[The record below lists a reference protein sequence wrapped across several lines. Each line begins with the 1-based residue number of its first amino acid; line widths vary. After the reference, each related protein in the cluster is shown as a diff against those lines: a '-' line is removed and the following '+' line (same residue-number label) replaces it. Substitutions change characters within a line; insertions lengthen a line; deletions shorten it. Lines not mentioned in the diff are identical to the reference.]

1 MKKLLLS
8 LLISFSTVVLAET
21 PKGFFGIELMKNAKQ
36 YVTDATLA
44 GKVKNKETIGKYYDV
59 FIYPPER
66 NPFYER
72 YYLVIDEKN
81 LVHNIQGDKDFNS
94 LENCLNEINVV
105 INKLENKYNF
115 KLIEQEIT
123 NPGFKS
129 YLNYQYFS
137 NGAYLTVQCNEY
149 SNGNVL
155 STIQFNS
162 KEYGQD
168 SDKFYDRGF

>member
-8 LLISFSTVVLAET
+8 LLISLSTVVLAET

-36 YVTDATLA
+36 YLTDAMLA
-44 GKVKNKETIGKYYDV
+44 VKVKNKETIGKYYDV
-59 FIYPPER
+59 FINPPER
-66 NPFYER
+66 NPYYER

-94 LENCLNEINVV
+94 LENCLSEVNVV
-105 INKLENKYNF
+105 KNILEKKYGF
-115 KLIEQEIT
+115 KLLEQEIV
-123 NPGFKS
+123 NPGFKT

-137 NGAYLTVQCNEY
+137 NGAYLTIQCNEH
-149 SNGNVL
+149 SNGDVL
-155 STIQFNS
+155 STIQYQT
-162 KEYGQD
+162 KKYGQD

>member
-36 YVTDATLA
+36 YATDATLA
-44 GKVKNKETIGKYYDV
+44 GKVRNTETIGKYYDV

-94 LENCLNEINVV
+94 LENCLSEVNFVK
-105 INKLENKYNF
+105 NKLEKKYGF
-115 KLIEQEIT
+115 KLLEQEIV
-123 NPGFKS
+123 NPGFKT
-129 YLNYQYFS
+129 YLNYQYFY
-137 NGAYLTVQCNEY
+137 NGAYLTIQCNEY
-149 SNGNVL
+149 SNGDVL
-155 STIQFNS
+155 STIQYQT
-162 KEYGQD
+162 KKYGQD

>member
-1 MKKLLLS
+1 MKKLVLT
-8 LLISFSTVVLAET
+8 LLISLSTVVLAET

-36 YVTDATLA
+36 YATDATLA
-44 GKVKNKETIGKYYDV
+44 GKVRNTETIGKYYDV

-94 LENCLNEINVV
+94 LENCLSEVNFVK
-105 INKLENKYNF
+105 NKLEKKYGF
-115 KLIEQEIT
+115 KLLEQEIV
-123 NPGFKS
+123 NPGFKT

-137 NGAYLTVQCNEY
+137 NGAYLTIQCNEH
-149 SNGNVL
+149 SNGDVL
-155 STIQFNS
+155 STIQYQT
-162 KEYGQD
+162 KKYGQD